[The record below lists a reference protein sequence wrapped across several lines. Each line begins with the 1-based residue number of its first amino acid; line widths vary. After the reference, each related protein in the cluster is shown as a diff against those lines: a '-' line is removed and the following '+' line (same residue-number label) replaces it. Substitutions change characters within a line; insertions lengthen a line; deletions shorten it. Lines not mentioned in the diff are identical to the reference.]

1 MVRNVCSGNL
11 RYVANVYPQKGYP
24 WNYGCIPQTWENP
37 KHIDANTK
45 EGGDNDPIDV
55 CEIGSRVPARG
66 EVIQGIDSKYR
77 SFIISEKPD
86 FWVNKWYFYIFL
98 NPDKVKALG
107 ILAMIDEGETDW
119 KVMCI
124 DVKDELADKINNL
137 EDLENLKPG

>member
-1 MVRNVCSGNL
+1 MDQRQNGNRNQGKNEPNQTRRQERFVRHPVFRFSFSRDHYPPLYLYFSKGNL

-66 EVIQGIDSKYR
+66 EVIQGIDSYHMFNRK
-77 SFIISEKPD
+77 
-86 FWVNKWYFYIFL
+86 
-98 NPDKVKALG
+98 
-107 ILAMIDEGETDW
+107 
-119 KVMCI
+119 
-124 DVKDELADKINNL
+124 
-137 EDLENLKPG
+137 